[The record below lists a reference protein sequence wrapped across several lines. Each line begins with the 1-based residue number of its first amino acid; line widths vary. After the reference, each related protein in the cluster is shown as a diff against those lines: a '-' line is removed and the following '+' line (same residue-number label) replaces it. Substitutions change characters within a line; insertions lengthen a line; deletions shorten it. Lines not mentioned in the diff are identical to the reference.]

1 MNTGLKLAVLGLM
14 LSLSAQG
21 AGLEPRAKL
30 EAPAMRA
37 VDLQGQTRSLA
48 DYRGRVVLLNFWATW
63 CPPCRREMPSMER
76 LRRSMAG
83 RPLEILAVDSAETPE
98 DVRTFL
104 KTLDL
109 GFPIL
114 LDPDGQN
121 TRRWKV
127 YALPTTFLLD
137 GEGRIRYVLRG
148 GAEWDEGEALQAI
161 ETLLAE
167 IGQAAGR

>member
-1 MNTGLKLAVLGLM
+1 
-14 LSLSAQG
+14 
-21 AGLEPRAKL
+21 
-30 EAPAMRA
+30 
-37 VDLQGQTRSLA
+37 
-48 DYRGRVVLLNFWATW
+48 
-63 CPPCRREMPSMER
+63 MER
-76 LRRSMAG
+76 LRRNMAG

-98 DVRTFL
+98 EVQAFL

-127 YALPTTFLLD
+127 NALPTTFLLD
-137 GEGRIRYVLRG
+137 GEGRIRYVLKG

-167 IGQAAGR
+167 IGQTAGR

>member
-1 MNTGLKLAVLGLM
+1 MNTGLKLAGLGLM
-14 LSLSAQG
+14 LRPSGQG

-30 EAPAMRA
+30 EAPAMQA

-98 DVRTFL
+98 DVRAFL